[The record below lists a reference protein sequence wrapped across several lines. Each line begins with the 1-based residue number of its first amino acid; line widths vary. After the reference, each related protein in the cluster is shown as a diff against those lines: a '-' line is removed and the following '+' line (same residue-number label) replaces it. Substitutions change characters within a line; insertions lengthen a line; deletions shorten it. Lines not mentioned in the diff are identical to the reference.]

1 MSMNTDELIDA
12 VLASGCEFD
21 VAQNISDHNEVKKI
35 LQQCDTAWIVLPKGF
50 PWNIGVMN
58 DYEVSRSAI
67 SIEKI
72 DGARNWGEWHIS
84 GMYSDVLKHKDFT
97 LELVADYDE
106 LVADYDIRGMYSDV
120 LKHKDFTLELVA
132 DYDELVADYNIRH
145 SDKIPENGIELKAT
159 LTRLLEKVRKAS
171 KELNTA
177 RIRSCIEEFEV

>member
-106 LVADYDIRGMYSDV
+106 LVADY
-120 LKHKDFTLELVA
+120 
-132 DYDELVADYNIRH
+132 NIRH

>member
-1 MSMNTDELIDA
+1 MSINTDELIDA

-50 PWNIGVMN
+50 PWHVFVVN
-58 DYEVSRSAI
+58 DYDEARSAI

-72 DGARNWGEWHIS
+72 YGCKNWGEWHIC
-84 GMYSDVLKHKDFT
+84 GMYSNVLKREDFT
-97 LELVADYDE
+97 LELAAPYD
-106 LVADYDIRGMYSDV
+106 V
-120 LKHKDFTLELVA
+120 
-132 DYDELVADYNIRH
+132 RH